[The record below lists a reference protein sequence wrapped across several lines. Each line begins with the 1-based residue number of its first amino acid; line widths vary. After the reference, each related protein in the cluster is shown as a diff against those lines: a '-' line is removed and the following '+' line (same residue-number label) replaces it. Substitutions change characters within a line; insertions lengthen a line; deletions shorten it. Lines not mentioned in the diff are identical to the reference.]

1 MENALKADTAVDLN
15 LVAQNLSLTEIQ
27 VRAAAELLEQ
37 GNTIPFITRYRSDA
51 TNGLNERQLLDIR
64 SELSR
69 LTALAERKAIILKS
83 IENQDTL
90 TDDLRQRIESANQSR
105 ILEDLYLPFKPRKQS
120 LAVAA
125 RQQGLEPL
133 ARDILEA
140 RTTEVDLPTRAAEF
154 VRVDKGLANVDEVFR
169 GVRHILAERFSEH
182 QKLRRSLRKLFW
194 DHSLIEVRLSETIAA
209 IEKNPEKKTTEPAV
223 VVVQETVPSSA
234 ETIATSHELVTQV
247 VAEAVNES
255 PALTCESS
263 PAEPDATVSA
273 SLIEDP
279 ATQRAERA
287 ASEPLLTQTVA
298 VDGSP
303 LPSAVTNAS
312 VARSLS
318 PKPVVTRKK
327 KKKKKKKLR
336 PEPFAEFANFS
347 QTIQKLP
354 PHRILGINRGERAGH
369 LKVRIT
375 VDEAKISEIAREML
389 VPNDHPFAEFLREA
403 GDDALTRLIVPAVER
418 EIRRE
423 LTERAEVH
431 AVRVF
436 AKNLRNLVLQQPV
449 RGHRIMGIDPGYR
462 SGCKVAVVDA
472 MGRPIGHGVFSI
484 VGNDDRKKNNQQR
497 LLEILNQFQPSLIAI
512 GNGSG
517 CHAVEQFVSEVI
529 GGIDD
534 GRKFQFTIV
543 NQAGTSTYSTC
554 ETAREEL
561 PNHDPLV
568 RSAISI
574 ARRLQDPLSELVKVH
589 PANIGVGMYQHDVRA
604 KHLSEILDEE
614 VESCVNFVGV
624 DVNTASVSLLR
635 HISGLGPLTARRIVE
650 YRDAN
655 GPFAN
660 RESLRQVPGMGEVTW
675 KQSIGFLRIADS
687 PNLLDR
693 TNIHPESYET
703 VMAILNHVGGKL
715 DDLFLPL
722 PVSVEKTAGPIP
734 TASPAT
740 TPASPVVSS
749 DSPEAQEDP
758 NVPLVE
764 NAVSTTA
771 EISQPN
777 SPVTEHVPLVVEPAV
792 PVEPALSAAEIAAL
806 RERRLELTRKL
817 RATDPVDLSQKIGIG
832 EMTVR
837 DILRALRNPYFD
849 PRENLPAPVFR
860 TGVLKF
866 EDLQPGMRLRGQIV
880 NVVDFGVFINIGI
893 GDSCLIHISRLSNRF
908 IRDPH
913 WHFAV
918 ADVLDVW
925 VQEVDIAKK
934 RVTLTAVQPES
945 AKKERP
951 RTRRGSGGKPKPE
964 LAAAS
969 SSSSSVR
976 PASRSNDSGKG
987 RAGGNRSFQNS
998 PRTAKTYEQK
1008 PHKPKPVTPISEE
1021 MVKGKKPMRSFSD
1034 LMQFHQ
1040 KKSTDDTGSDQ

>member
-1 MENALKADTAVDLN
+1 MLAISSK
-15 LVAQNLSLTEIQ
+15 
-27 VRAAAELLEQ
+27 R
-37 GNTIPFITRYRSDA
+37 
-51 TNGLNERQLLDIR
+51 ERP
-64 SELSR
+64 
-69 LTALAERKAIILKS
+69 KS
-83 IENQDTL
+83 TCQ
-90 TDDLRQRIESANQSR
+90 
-105 ILEDLYLPFKPRKQS
+105 P
-120 LAVAA
+120 
-125 RQQGLEPL
+125 
-133 ARDILEA
+133 
-140 RTTEVDLPTRAAEF
+140 RAAEF

-182 QKLRRSLRKLFW
+182 QKLRRALRKLFW
-194 DHSLIEVRLSETIAA
+194 DHSVIEVRLTESSAA
-209 IEKNPEKKTTEPAV
+209 SAAANKPEKKTPKEPAV
-223 VVVQETVPSSA
+223 APGAEKAESDATPTPEPVATAPETTVPSDTGSPTIPQDAATAETTVPVVETTAQINEPIPAELPAEKTDSDTPGPESQPAEAAVTEATVTQATSA
-234 ETIATSHELVTQV
+234 ET
-247 VAEAVNES
+247 S
-255 PALTCESS
+255 PAPT
-263 PAEPDATVSA
+263 
-273 SLIEDP
+273 
-279 ATQRAERA
+279 
-287 ASEPLLTQTVA
+287 
-298 VDGSP
+298 
-303 LPSAVTNAS
+303 AVTNSS
-312 VARSLS
+312 VTRSL
-318 PKPVVTRKK
+318 PARPVVAKK
-327 KKKKKKKLR
+327 KKKKKKKKKTR

-375 VDEAKISEIAREML
+375 VDEAKILELAREML
-389 VPNDHPFAEFLREA
+389 VPAEHPFAEFLREA
-403 GDDALTRLIVPAVER
+403 ADDAITRLIVPAVER

-423 LTERAEVH
+423 LTERAELH

-449 RGHRIMGIDPGYR
+449 RGHRILGIDPGYR
-462 SGCKVAVVDA
+462 SGCKVAVVDS

-529 GGIDD
+529 AGIDD

-543 NQAGTSTYSTC
+543 NQAGTSTYSTS
-554 ETAREEL
+554 EAAREEL
-561 PNHDPLV
+561 PGFDPLV

-574 ARRLQDPLSELVKVH
+574 ARCLQDPLSELVKVH
-589 PANIGVGMYQHDVRA
+589 PANIGVGMYQHDVRG
-604 KHLSEILDEE
+604 KHLSDILDEE

-650 YRDAN
+650 HREAN

-660 RESLRQVPGMGEVTW
+660 RESLREVPGMGEVTW

-703 VMAILNHVGGKL
+703 VMAILNHAGGKL
-715 DDLFLPL
+715 EDLFLPL
-722 PVSVEKTAGPIP
+722 PPTEEKMAGPLP
-734 TASPAT
+734 TQTVVAPVVTTDPSVPEAVDAPSE
-740 TPASPVVSS
+740 TPAASTVDASDAEASNDLTSAGAPVESLETTIPVAESGESVAPPVDQTPAVAEPAAPVV
-749 DSPEAQEDP
+749 
-758 NVPLVE
+758 
-764 NAVSTTA
+764 
-771 EISQPN
+771 
-777 SPVTEHVPLVVEPAV
+777 
-792 PVEPALSAAEIAAL
+792 PALSPAELAEL

-817 RATDPVDLSQKIGIG
+817 RAMDPVDLAQKINIG

-925 VQEVDIAKK
+925 VQEVDIVKK

-945 AKKERP
+945 AKKERT
-951 RTRRGSGGKPKPE
+951 RTRRSGSGKPKPE
-964 LAAAS
+964 LAGS
-969 SSSSSVR
+969 SSRSGGGR
-976 PASRSNDSGKG
+976 PPSRGNEQGKG
-987 RAGGNRSFQNS
+987 RAGGNRSFQKG
-998 PRTAKTYEQK
+998 PRSTKTYEQK

-1034 LMQFHQ
+1034 LLQFHQ
-1040 KKSTDDTGSDQ
+1040 KKTTDEKSSD